1 MLKII
6 FVAVIVVFLS
16 LVVGIDSNSFAQTD
30 DKLVVLQTNQGN
42 ITIEFFPNDAPN
54 HVANFIELSESGYY
68 DGTLFHRIIPGFM
81 IQGGD
86 PNTKSEPEN
95 TWGRGG
101 PEELLDAELNN
112 IKHKRGILSMA
123 RSTHVDSAGSQFF
136 IVHNDKPNQPNV
148 EDWTNLDELYTV
160 FGRIVTQE
168 SYETLDKIASIETK
182 SKDLPVNPEQVKI
195 IKAEVVNRSEV
206 ADLLELEE
214 PERIIHIVE
223 ALEYVDYKNE
233 ESGLVFSHPISWFIQ
248 EQQNPN
254 EPIISI
260 TGQKLGL
267 IPPIINVIVEEND
280 MSFGLKLNEY
290 DTFLQ
295 EGIDSGQVEIISKE
309 RTTIN
314 GKDAYIVDRMQELRG
329 QNLIFD
335 GRIKQIIFPIDDK
348 YYTLTYY
355 NDKNYFNQQQATFEK
370 FVNSFTITSEK
381 SSDIQN
387 EEGGGCLIATATF
400 GSELAPQVQQ
410 LRELRDNTIL
420 TTKSGTAFMTGFNEF
435 YYSFSPTIADMER
448 DNPLFK
454 ETVKTV
460 LTPMLTSLSI
470 LNYVDIDSEQ
480 EMLGYGIGI
489 ILMNIGMYFIAPAVV
504 VYKLR
509 K

>member
-1 MLKII
+1 M
-6 FVAVIVVFLS
+6 AVMVTFLS
-16 LVVGIDSNSFAQTD
+16 LLVGIDNNSFAQTD
-30 DKLVVLQTNQGN
+30 DKLVILHTNQGN

-68 DGTLFHRIIPGFM
+68 DGTLFHRIIPDFM

-86 PNTKSEPEN
+86 PNTKSEPES
-95 TWGRGG
+95 TWGIGG

-136 IVHNDKPNQPNV
+136 IVHKDKPNQPNI

-168 SYETLDKIASIETK
+168 SYDTLDKIAMVETK
-182 SKDLPVNPEQVKI
+182 SKDIPVNPEQVKI

-206 ADLLELEE
+206 PALLELEE
-214 PERIIHIVE
+214 PERIIRIVE

-233 ESGLVFSHPISWFIQ
+233 ETGLIFSHPISWFIQ

-267 IPPIINVIVEEND
+267 IPPIINVIIEENN

-309 RTTIN
+309 MTTIN
-314 GKDAYIVDRMQELRG
+314 GIDVYVVDRVQELRG
-329 QNLIFD
+329 QNMIFD
-335 GRIKQIIFPIDDK
+335 GRIKQIVFPIDDK

-355 NDKNYFNQQQATFEK
+355 NDKNYFDQQQGAFEK
-370 FVNSFTITSEK
+370 FVNSFQIISEE
-381 SSDIQN
+381 SNEIQN
-387 EEGGGCLIATATF
+387 EEEGGGCLIATATF

-410 LRELRDNTIL
+410 LRELRDTTIL
-420 TTKSGTAFMTGFNEF
+420 ATKSGTAFMMGFNQL
-435 YYSFSPTIADMER
+435 YYSFSPTIADLER

-454 ETVKTV
+454 ETVKII

-470 LNYVDIDSEQ
+470 LNHVDIDSEQ

-489 ILMNIGMYFIAPAVV
+489 ILLNVGMYFIAPAVV
-504 VYKLR
+504 VHRLR